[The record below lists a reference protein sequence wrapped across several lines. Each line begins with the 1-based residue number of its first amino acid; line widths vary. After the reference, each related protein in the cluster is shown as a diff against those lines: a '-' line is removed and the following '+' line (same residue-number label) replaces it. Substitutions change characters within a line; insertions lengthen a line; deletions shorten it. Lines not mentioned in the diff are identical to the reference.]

1 VASFVLRVFSEG
13 DERGERGLVIE
24 YNDFYE
30 YPHEN
35 KMGENKNKQNNKPN
49 KITTQK

>member
-1 VASFVLRVFSEG
+1 MASFVLRVLSEG
-13 DERGERGLVIE
+13 DERGLVIE